1 MDNPNYFERTLG
13 ELRSI
18 QEVEAFVQANRRLFG
33 NSLLAQL
40 KEDFQRISTTQIN
53 DLISIAFRVEQIAI
67 RFMSDSESAVKYN
80 RQAKSAFELAA
91 KIFEQV
97 ADAQLIAS
105 QEVNRDLYLHSAVDY
120 SLGEFQANA
129 TVIARKVLE
138 KFEFGS
144 DSHANVLNATF
155 LLLKKSLGDI
165 EDKLP
170 VLLNNKPALDESL
183 QGKFLQGEMD
193 ELGIVEEV
201 AHIIALD
208 ALYYFSR
215 YLRLGNNED
224 FDLARN
230 KINESLTFFNTIRDA
245 DNHILIQLVDL
256 LIRQM
261 QFSSLWSQLGD
272 INGFRK
278 NPILNRY
285 IRVLTTDKRKP
296 IYELWASQVESLK
309 NVLDNSSSFV
319 LQMPTSAGKT
329 RIAEIKILQT
339 LAQGNKR
346 TKCIY
351 IAPFKSLV
359 TQVEDTLNYYLS
371 KVGYRVASAL
381 GSYESTDFEELLI
394 EETDVLVV
402 TPEKL
407 DHLFRQNKDFF
418 NQVKLIIVDEGH
430 LIDNGIRG
438 LRLEMLLSRLG
449 RALFKNGLQILFV
462 SAVVPNNDEIAIW
475 LTEGTPNFIK
485 SDWKPTRLRQGLFYW
500 NMDWVGTIRFPE
512 ERIRLNTKIERRL
525 IRGHYL
531 KQPSKKLKHPIYYP
545 ESLYDI
551 SIELALFFRNA
562 SPTIIFTA
570 VRTHV
575 NSIAQKFFDR
585 IVEERLKNPDFTL
598 VDKDKSE
605 PLNNLAKT
613 IERRMGDDFPLAKY
627 VREGFAFHHGL
638 LPDDLRDAIE
648 NAFRSNDLNFLIA
661 TPTLAQGVNLP
672 VHLMIV
678 ANLDRGEASPFLIR
692 DFRNIAGRSG
702 RALHET
708 EGYVIFVQNTQEDF
722 LDYQKYAYLRDDRM
736 EKVESV
742 LLSLYR
748 ELIRHKLGISLEEFL
763 DGTDSLNLDQSDSEF
778 SSSLNT
784 AFQTQILAMLY
795 EELINETD
803 PETVRTIID
812 KSLFGVQWKA
822 DRKYYEPLV
831 EYSQK
836 QVRYLSAQLTSPKQ
850 KSAYYQSGFSIKS
863 CLALEAEIREL
874 AKNDLFS
881 SIRKKDG
888 KLDEEVLGKIL
899 KLIDIP
905 EEVNNTYK
913 NNEAIV
919 QATITWIHFG
929 EITELIERH
938 KISDSLFEDPL
949 KVSDL
954 ASRHFSNDAPWAL
967 NAISRILSYLS
978 ETEKLVV
985 DSEINL
991 LSGYVKYGVDTP
1003 VSAYLCGLGILDRSL
1018 VKLIADHYYKEV
1030 SPNIL
1035 LPNLGDFR
1043 EWLQDLTIDE
1053 LRALLVEE
1061 RFVSYAWGKLQKIR
1075 PDIRPIDILSEINNQ
1090 EMFTYVVGMKY
1101 DNRLAHLSSITI
1113 DSQLSLMREPENI
1126 FDPYAVAVCTD
1137 SGKKLG
1143 YIRSDKAF
1151 SLSTMIIEGRDV
1163 ICKIEKI
1170 NPDTFSTNRRLLL
1183 KISIKGTA

>member
-1 MDNPNYFERTLG
+1 MDNSNYFERTLG

-18 QEVEAFVQANRRLFG
+18 QEVEAFVQANRRLFE

-40 KEDFQRISTTQIN
+40 KEDFQRLSTTQVN

-67 RFMSDSESAVKYN
+67 RFMSDSKTAIKYS
-80 RQAKSAFELAA
+80 RQTKSAFELAA
-91 KIFEQV
+91 KLFEQV
-97 ADAQLIAS
+97 ADAQLVAS

-138 KFEFGS
+138 QFEFGK

-155 LLLKKSLGDI
+155 LLLRKSLGDI
-165 EDKLP
+165 EDKLSV
-170 VLLNNKPALDESL
+170 VLKDKATLDESF
-183 QGKFLQGEMD
+183 QNQFTKD
-193 ELGIVEEV
+193 EIDEFGVVEEID
-201 AHIIALD
+201 HFLALD
-208 ALYYFSR
+208 AIYCFSR
-215 YLRLGNNED
+215 YLRLGNNDD
-224 FDLARN
+224 FGLARN
-230 KINESLTFFNTIRDA
+230 KIEESLVFFNTIRDA
-245 DNHILIQLVDL
+245 DNHILIQLINL

-261 QFSSLWSQLGD
+261 QFSSLWNQLGD
-272 INGFRK
+272 ISRFRK
-278 NPILNRY
+278 NLILNRY
-285 IRVLTTDKRKP
+285 IRVLTMDKRKP
-296 IYELWASQVESLK
+296 IYELWASQIESLK
-309 NVLDNSSSFV
+309 NVLDSTSSFV

-339 LAQGNKR
+339 LAQGEKG

-381 GSYESTDFEELLI
+381 GSYESVDFEELLI
-394 EETDVLVV
+394 EDTDILVV

-407 DHLFRQNKDFF
+407 DHLFRQNREFF
-418 NQVKLIIVDEGH
+418 NQVKLIVVDEGH
-430 LIDNGIRG
+430 LIDNGVRG

-449 RALFKNGLQILFV
+449 RAFFKNGLQILFV
-462 SAVVPNNDEIAIW
+462 SAVMPNNDEIAVW

-512 ERIRLNTKIERRL
+512 EKIRLNTKIQRHL
-525 IRGHYL
+525 IRDRSL
-531 KQPSKKLKHPIYYP
+531 RQPSKKLKHPIYYP
-545 ESLYDI
+545 ENLYDI
-551 SIELALFFRNA
+551 SIELTMFFRNA

-570 VRTHV
+570 VRSHV

-585 IVEERLKNPDFTL
+585 IAEERVKNPDFTL
-598 VDKDKSE
+598 VDKDKIE
-605 PLNNLAKT
+605 ALNNLSKT
-613 IERRMGDDFPLAKY
+613 IERRMGDGFPLAKY
-627 VREGFAFHHGL
+627 VKEGFGFHHGL

-678 ANLDRGEASPFLIR
+678 ANLERGDASPFLIR

-708 EGYVIFVQNTQEDF
+708 EGYVIFIQNTQEDF
-722 LDYQKYAYLRDDRM
+722 LDYQKYAYLRDDSM

-742 LLSLYR
+742 LLSLYK
-748 ELIRHKLGISLEEFL
+748 ELIQHKLGISLEEFL
-763 DGTDSLNLDQSDSEF
+763 NGTNSLNFDESDSAF
-778 SSSLNT
+778 SSSLSI

-795 EELINETD
+795 EELVNETD
-803 PETVRTIID
+803 PETVQTMID
-812 KSLFGVQWKA
+812 KSLFGIQWKP

-831 EYSQK
+831 EYSQR
-836 QVRYLSAQLTSPKQ
+836 QVGYLGAQFTSPKQ

-863 CLALEAEIREL
+863 CLELEKEIREL
-874 AKNDLFS
+874 AKNNIFS

-888 KLDEEVLGKIL
+888 KLDDEVLGKIL

-913 NNEAIV
+913 NNATII

-929 EITELIERH
+929 EITELIEKY

-954 ASRHFSNDAPWAL
+954 ASRCFGNDIPWAT
-967 NAISRILSYLS
+967 NAISRILIYLS
-978 ETEKLVV
+978 DTEKLAV
-985 DSEINL
+985 DTEINL

-1003 VSAYLCGLGILDRSL
+1003 VSVYLCSLGILDRNL
-1018 VKLIADHYYKEV
+1018 VKIIADYYYKEV

-1035 LPNLGDFR
+1035 LPSLGDFR

-1053 LRALLVEE
+1053 LRTLVVEE
-1061 RFVSYAWGKLQKIR
+1061 RFVSYTWEKLQKFR
-1075 PDIRPIDILSEINNQ
+1075 PDIRPIDLLSELSDQ
-1090 EMFTYVVGMKY
+1090 EMFAYVVGMKY
-1101 DNRLAHLSSITI
+1101 ENRLDHLSSISA
-1113 DSQLSLMREPENI
+1113 DNQLILIREPENA
-1126 FDPYAVAVCTD
+1126 FDPYAVAVYSD
-1137 SGKKLG
+1137 SGNKLG

-1151 SLSTMIIEGRDV
+1151 LLSTMILEERDV
-1163 ICKIEKI
+1163 KCAVERI
-1170 NPDTFSTNRRLLL
+1170 NPDSFPPNRRLLL
-1183 KISIKGTA
+1183 KIKIKGIV